1 MLEAPADNSLAVAC
15 GAARDWPENR
25 GVFTDAQRSLV
36 CWCNGPEDHC
46 TLQVLQR
53 DHDIYAALRNLCALH
68 HGIQDHL
75 EQNAQKRWVVSQD
88 FGFVGTCPS
97 NVGTSLV
104 CEVRIRLAT
113 RGKDSSLMLGA
124 VNHLCISLEQIK
136 VGPPPFSIVLPPSCN
151 LCRASL
157 LPLLRLVGTPSCYL
171 SQPQSVAC
179 CYPCLRSLACARLR
193 ALASSIAA
201 ALASSTPY
209 PQVAHEDQDEDQP
222 DDMEEWILTH
232 KRVFGITEVSLSPSL
247 SLLLSVFLVWSCA
260 PAYPKL
266 KLEPKLELCA
276 CIS

>member
-104 CEVRIRLAT
+104 CEVRMRLAT

-124 VNHLCISLEQIK
+124 VNHLDMSLEQIK
-136 VGPPPFSIVLPPSCN
+136 VSFQSCILSQAHSVGCYHGCVRSVDVL
-151 LCRASL
+151 LT
-157 LPLLRLVGTPSCYL
+157 LRLRTTTKTITSPRCRNGFSRI
-171 SQPQSVAC
+171 SASSES
-179 CYPCLRSLACARLR
+179 LRSLSYA
-193 ALASSIAA
+193 
-201 ALASSTPY
+201 
-209 PQVAHEDQDEDQP
+209 
-222 DDMEEWILTH
+222 
-232 KRVFGITEVSLSPSL
+232 
-247 SLLLSVFLVWSCA
+247 
-260 PAYPKL
+260 
-266 KLEPKLELCA
+266 
-276 CIS
+276 